1 MFCALGPGDQGTKSL
16 ETKMSR
22 AEIDALI
29 ALNFGEGESLWR
41 PKVFDLLFLLG
52 TPLCAVCTL
61 QKWDK
66 GWILGDVCASEKRK
80 GYGTQVI
87 DLALSKVQGRVWA
100 DANEA
105 SAGIFQKDPRWRKT
119 TRGPWDA
126 TGVWYVTK

>member
-1 MFCALGPGDQGTKSL
+1 
-16 ETKMSR
+16 MSR

-29 ALNFGEGESLWR
+29 ALNFGEGESLWS
-41 PKVFDLLFLLG
+41 PKVFDLLFLIG

-66 GWILGDVCASEKRK
+66 GWILGDVCVSEKRK

-100 DANEA
+100 DANAA
-105 SAGIFQKDPRWRKT
+105 SAGIFHKDPRWRKT